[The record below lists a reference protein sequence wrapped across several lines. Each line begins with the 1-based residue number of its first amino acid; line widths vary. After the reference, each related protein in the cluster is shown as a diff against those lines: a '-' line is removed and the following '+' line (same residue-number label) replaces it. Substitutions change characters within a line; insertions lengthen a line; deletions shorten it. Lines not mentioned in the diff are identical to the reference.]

1 MEKLKIYQS
10 ESQSGGKKEFFAW
23 TRAQTGNTTIQIM
36 YYIMGGNR
44 TLCKRIC
51 PVQRPYSH
59 DVTNYVN
66 CFIPRLI

>member
-36 YYIMGGNR
+36 YYIMGGTGR
-44 TLCKRIC
+44 CVREFVPSSVRIA
-51 PVQRPYSH
+51 
-59 DVTNYVN
+59 TM
-66 CFIPRLI
+66 